1 MRVYP
6 LWIEKIVFIL
16 LATAGIWYLWTQSEL
31 VGSQLWI
38 SLCCGLPFVGLIL
51 TEAIG
56 RVVQVGHISR
66 TAK

>member
-16 LATAGIWYLWTQSEL
+16 LAATGICYLWTQSGL
-31 VGSQLWI
+31 VGYQLWL

-66 TAK
+66 TTK